1 MPRILLVLPTATYR
15 ARDFLAAAR
24 ALDVELIITS
34 ERRAAMSETMGD
46 LALIVDLSRP
56 EAAADAIVARAQDL
70 PLDAVL
76 AADEQGVL
84 VAALASARLGLPH
97 NPPQSVA
104 ATIDKIAMRRA
115 FETAGIPQPD
125 HRIAESGAD
134 VASLAGELGPPV
146 VVKPVSLSASRG
158 VIRADDPAAAG
169 EAAERVRAILADAG
183 EDPQE
188 PLLVERYLPGTEV
201 AVEGLMRG
209 GALEILALFDK
220 PDPLEGPYFEETIYV
235 TPSRLPAETREA
247 VEVLA
252 GQAAAALGLVE
263 GPIHAELRID
273 QGSVR
278 MLELGARSIGGLCS
292 RSLRFGT
299 DASLEELILRHALG
313 HSLEDLSHEAAASGV
328 MMLPIPRAGTLKEV
342 LGQEEARAVPGVTGL
357 EISIAP
363 GKVVR
368 TLPEADR
375 YLGFLF
381 ARGETPAAVERALR
395 TAHERLEIVITDPPG

>member
-1 MPRILLVLPTATYR
+1 
-15 ARDFLAAAR
+15 
-24 ALDVELIITS
+24 
-34 ERRAAMSETMGD
+34 
-46 LALIVDLSRP
+46 
-56 EAAADAIVARAQDL
+56 
-70 PLDAVL
+70 
-76 AADEQGVL
+76 
-84 VAALASARLGLPH
+84 
-97 NPPQSVA
+97 
-104 ATIDKIAMRRA
+104 
-115 FETAGIPQPD
+115 
-125 HRIAESGAD
+125 
-134 VASLAGELGPPV
+134 
-146 VVKPVSLSASRG
+146 
-158 VIRADDPAAAG
+158 
-169 EAAERVRAILADAG
+169 
-183 EDPQE
+183 
-188 PLLVERYLPGTEV
+188 
-201 AVEGLMRG
+201 MRG

-342 LGQEEARAVPGVTGL
+342 LGQE
-357 EISIAP
+357 
-363 GKVVR
+363 
-368 TLPEADR
+368 DR
-375 YLGFLF
+375 FWQ
-381 ARGETPAAVERALR
+381 R
-395 TAHERLEIVITDPPG
+395 I